1 MPALDLNGS
10 PWGCVMTLQ
19 GLSGTGKG
27 TTVDKLKEKL
37 PNAQTWS
44 PLAIDDWAGSSDG
57 LLFLPILP
65 CLVVAESWK
74 YIIREMLPSQGVCF
88 KLFNT
93 FVSRDLLKIY
103 FPNGGATTGGI
114 HKEYKKI

>member
-1 MPALDLNGS
+1 
-10 PWGCVMTLQ
+10 MTLQ

-65 CLVVAESWK
+65 CLVVAES
-74 YIIREMLPSQGVCF
+74 
-88 KLFNT
+88 
-93 FVSRDLLKIY
+93 
-103 FPNGGATTGGI
+103 
-114 HKEYKKI
+114 